1 MPNCLI
7 DKLIIMAIKKFA
19 VAAYD
24 DEEVLF
30 PAVKKVRNS
39 GYKLH
44 DVYTPFPVHGLDIA
58 LGLKETDLHIA
69 GFIYGLCGT
78 STALGFMSWIFL
90 SDWPIN
96 FGGKPHFSLPAF
108 IPVTFELTV
117 LFAAVGMVLTFCY
130 LNQIMPGVK
139 KHVFHPRQTDDLF
152 IVAIELNDHTSEQEV
167 LDFMKS
173 TGAVETNVQT
183 AESEWWYGRWDQ
195 KEAYE
200 LS

>member
-1 MPNCLI
+1 
-7 DKLIIMAIKKFA
+7 MAIKKFA

-30 PAVKKVRNS
+30 PAVKSVRNS
-39 GYKLH
+39 GYKMH
-44 DVYTPFPVHGLDIA
+44 DVYTPFPVHGLDGA
-58 LGLKETDLHIA
+58 LGLKDTDLHVA

-78 STALGFMSWIFL
+78 STALGFMSWIFT

-96 FGGKPHFSLPAF
+96 FGGKPHFSLPAMVP
-108 IPVTFELTV
+108 IIFELTV

-139 KHVFHPRQTDDLF
+139 KHVFHPRQSDDLF
-152 IVAIELNDHTSEQEV
+152 LIVIELNDHVSEQEV
-167 LDFMKS
+167 IDYLKT
-173 TGAVETNVQT
+173 TGAVETNVQV
-183 AESEWWYGRWDQ
+183 AEAEWWYGRWDK